1 MKEKIKSSPALQG
14 GIAVFLV
21 LIIFSAGYLSGV
33 LSNMNINLPLI
44 QQVVNT
50 TEATTTEPTTLPT
63 TTEPTTTEAP
73 TTEPT
78 TAEVTTTVTEAPST
92 TQAEDECC
100 LTPVIDFITDIFGSL
115 FSDMQLPGMC

>member
-1 MKEKIKSSPALQG
+1 MKAKIKSSPTLQG
-14 GIAVFLV
+14 GIAIFIV

-50 TEATTTEPTTLPT
+50 TAPTTTEPTTTVPVITEPSTTEPT

-73 TTEPT
+73 TTT
-78 TAEVTTTVTEAPST
+78 TAPST

-100 LTPVIDFITDIFGSL
+100 LTPIIDFITDTFGSL
-115 FSDMQLPGMC
+115 FSQLPGMC